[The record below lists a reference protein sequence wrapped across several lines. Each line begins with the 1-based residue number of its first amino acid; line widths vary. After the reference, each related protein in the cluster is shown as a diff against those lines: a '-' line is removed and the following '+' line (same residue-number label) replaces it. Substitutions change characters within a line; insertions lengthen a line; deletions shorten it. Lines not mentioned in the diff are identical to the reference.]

1 MKSRGLDSRIQT
13 AATAGR
19 TSRRKSL
26 ENDQGPIM
34 IILLSCLA
42 VAMCFTTLGMGF
54 VNLAS
59 GPRIPAPHPTPK
71 IGPAVVPAKLE
82 ISRPE
87 PIEKESEERLQAKA
101 LKLAK
106 AEEERKKLLEEQ
118 NKKQYDVALAQVSR
132 QSRDL
137 DQEKRKLT
145 QQQETLQK
153 ARATLTD
160 LQKQLQDQLRQA
172 TERTRNMSRQAELDR
187 AKAEAD
193 AQARLIESQKQLA
206 ALDKK
211 AGELRQEII
220 DRKTLFDPQR
230 IFGGAKTGGT
240 PQWVECAKDLIVLIP
255 QAERISLDKLKKGS
269 SFDKAVTGK
278 YVVFLVRPNG
288 FETFNVARAAAEE
301 NGAEGL
307 GYEPIDAAWQV
318 KYK

>member
-26 ENDQGPIM
+26 EIDQGPIM

-71 IGPAVVPAKLE
+71 LGQVVVPVKLVE
-82 ISRPE
+82 
-87 PIEKESEERLQAKA
+87 ESETEEQRQAKA
-101 LKLAK
+101 LKLTQ
-106 AEEERKKLLEEQ
+106 AEDRRQKLLEER
-118 NKKQYDVALAQVSR
+118 NKKQYEVALAQLSR
-132 QSRDL
+132 QSGDL
-137 DQEKRKLT
+137 DQEKRKLA
-145 QQQETLQK
+145 QQQETLQR
-153 ARATLTD
+153 ARATLAD
-160 LQKQLQDQLRQA
+160 LQKQLQEQLRQA
-172 TERTRNMSRQAELDR
+172 NERTRNMSRQAELDR
-187 AKAEAD
+187 ARAEAE

-206 ALDKK
+206 ALDKR
-211 AGELRQEII
+211 AEELRQEII

-230 IFGGAKTGGT
+230 IFGGPKAGGT
-240 PQWVECAKDLIVLIP
+240 AQWVECAKDSIVLIP

-301 NGAEGL
+301 NGAERL